1 MSIQAQNAQNLYLHA
16 IQDGRVAEAQA
27 SSVGDAYIQHST
39 GFQMGKKVLRLS
51 LQIFLNVIQN
61 VILRLFVP
69 LKMEILFLFMF
80 TNI

>member
-16 IQDGRVAEAQA
+16 IQDGRVVEAQA
-27 SSVGDAYIQHST
+27 SSVGDTYIQYST
-39 GFQMGKKVLRLS
+39 GVPDGKEGFAAFFAD
-51 LQIFLNVIQN
+51 FLNVIQN
-61 VILRLFVP
+61 VTLRLFVP